1 MVFKIHNII
10 NLLQAENESLIITN
24 SLTLAESLSSP
35 IKYFSD
41 ALLTISC
48 SYALS
53 GYNASIN
60 YTVVPNNLTFQAE
73 PNTESSIDVRLVVNN
88 YI

>member
-1 MVFKIHNII
+1 MLFIMRII
-10 NLLQAENESLIITN
+10 TLLQVENESLIISN

-53 GYNASIN
+53 GYNASTN
-60 YTVVPNNLTFQAE
+60 YTVLPNNLTFQAE
-73 PNTESSIDVRLVVNN
+73 PSTESSIDVRLVVNN